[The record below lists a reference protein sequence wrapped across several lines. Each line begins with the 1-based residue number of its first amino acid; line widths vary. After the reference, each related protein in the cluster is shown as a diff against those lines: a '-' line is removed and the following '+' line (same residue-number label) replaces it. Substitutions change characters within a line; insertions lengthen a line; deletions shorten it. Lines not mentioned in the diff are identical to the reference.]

1 MNIALI
7 TNDYY
12 PNYGGITHT
21 VMNLSKFIRERQH
34 KIFIINPFHQDENS
48 YKLFD
53 DKNYS
58 KKDVLFIL
66 KNKKKIWNNTRVLL
80 NFLTDKRL
88 TFSDRIKFFLFF
100 FQKPEVLLK
109 LSKNFY
115 QIYPLIRKQ
124 KIDIFLSANLE
135 LDVLLLL
142 QLFTKI
148 FKKSK
153 KVSMAHGNDFLSHH
167 TISTRTILIQ
177 KLDKILINS
186 NYMKKLIL
194 KIQKLEESRI
204 IQINR
209 ALNLSEMTIK
219 ESKEQLRKDFQISQ
233 EDFIILS
240 IGRLV
245 PRKRFDLVIRAIA
258 KIKKKN
264 PQINLKYFLIGKGR
278 ELPKLKDLAEKLSI
292 KEEIKFL
299 GSVSHE
305 IKYRYYKLSDI
316 FVMPSSIEKDSIEGF
331 GIVFLEANYFKLPVI
346 GTLSGGMKEAII
358 DEKTGFLVEPDDIDK
373 IFEKILFLH
382 DNPNIR
388 KEMGEYGYNR
398 VLKEYN
404 WNIIVNDYEKIFNE
418 IIHNNR
424 K

>member
-1 MNIALI
+1 
-7 TNDYY
+7 
-12 PNYGGITHT
+12 
-21 VMNLSKFIRERQH
+21 
-34 KIFIINPFHQDENS
+34 
-48 YKLFD
+48 
-53 DKNYS
+53 
-58 KKDVLFIL
+58 
-66 KNKKKIWNNTRVLL
+66 
-80 NFLTDKRL
+80 
-88 TFSDRIKFFLFF
+88 
-100 FQKPEVLLK
+100 
-109 LSKNFY
+109 
-115 QIYPLIRKQ
+115 
-124 KIDIFLSANLE
+124 
-135 LDVLLLL
+135 
-142 QLFTKI
+142 
-148 FKKSK
+148 
-153 KVSMAHGNDFLSHH
+153 
-167 TISTRTILIQ
+167 
-177 KLDKILINS
+177 
-186 NYMKKLIL
+186 MKKLIL